1 MLRPDYVFLVLVRNL
16 AMEQAWFK
24 DYLPSLDT
32 ARHASIHALIHALD
46 VIMDR
51 HIKESWIPRAMKL
64 LLDDKQD
71 KMHTYAA
78 LGADLAQQSM
88 DLFWKKFEVLV
99 STLLDTVIFAI
110 DHYMNDSGI
119 QNRNS
124 LSKQEPRK
132 QLISF
137 SDMHSREM
145 QDFQFQANAI
155 ANAEKRMEA
164 ILHIVLRMTRDCF
177 SEPAPPFQRFR
188 KLIDQCGQQ
197 VTQWLSRLWLNKSDD
212 STLDLSNSNAIL
224 VLNWGRYPH
233 LRNALVHG
241 IDSHIREHWSSTV
254 QAQITDYVQGKLK
267 MEPGVDISSKP
278 FRDEVV
284 HGLLCIIMRKL
295 FVPLL
300 DKDAIVAIIRD
311 RQDWD
316 TLLTERMD
324 YRDAR
329 EEISQKIA
337 KLNTSYR
344 QLQEVSGLMG
354 AGLACQ

>member
-1 MLRPDYVFLVLVRNL
+1 
-16 AMEQAWFK
+16 MEQAWFK

-71 KMHTYAA
+71 KMHSYAA

-88 DLFWKKFEVLV
+88 DLFWKKFGVLV
-99 STLLDTVIFAI
+99 TSLLDTVILTI
-110 DHYMNDSGI
+110 DHKMNGWI
-119 QNRNS
+119 QNINS
-124 LSKQEPRK
+124 PSKQEPRK

-137 SDMHSREM
+137 SDMCSREM
-145 QDFQFQANAI
+145 QDFRFQANAI
-155 ANAEKRMEA
+155 ANAEERMEA
-164 ILHIVLRMTRDCF
+164 ILQIVLRMTRDHCF
-177 SEPAPPFQRFR
+177 SEAAPPFQRIR
-188 KLIDQCGQQ
+188 KLLDQCGQQ

-233 LRNALVHG
+233 LRDALVHG
-241 IDSHIREHWSSTV
+241 IESHIRERWSSTV

-267 MEPGVDISSKP
+267 MEPGVNISSKP
-278 FRDEVV
+278 FQDEVA

-300 DKDAIVAIIRD
+300 NKDAIFAMIRD

-354 AGLACQ
+354 ADLA